1 MDFLLTEII
10 MFPYK
15 NNFCRGTFLCL
26 VTISILVIYKN
37 KLLWLT

>member
-15 NNFCRGTFLCL
+15 NNFCRGTFLWL
-26 VTISILVIYKN
+26 ISIPISTIYKN
-37 KLLWLT
+37 KSLWLT